1 MAKAKSL
8 LDDVRAG
15 IAERDRNR
23 TATWFDRLDADT
35 AREVTDTKTQWREG
49 KLQTNKTT
57 LAKLIS
63 ASLQRRGVVIGFL
76 GVLRWLE
83 KQ

>member
-15 IAERDRNR
+15 IAERDRKR
-23 TATWFDRLDADT
+23 SATWFDLLEADT
-35 AREVTDTKTQWREG
+35 ARELADIKAQWRAG
-49 KLQTNKTT
+49 KLQTTKTT

-63 ASLQRRGVVIGFL
+63 AALQPRGVTVGFL

-83 KQ
+83 RQ

>member
-15 IAERDRNR
+15 IAERDRKR
-23 TATWFDRLDADT
+23 SATWFDNLDADT
-35 AREVTDTKTQWREG
+35 AREVADIKTQWREG

-63 ASLQRRGVVIGFL
+63 ASLQPRGVPVGFL